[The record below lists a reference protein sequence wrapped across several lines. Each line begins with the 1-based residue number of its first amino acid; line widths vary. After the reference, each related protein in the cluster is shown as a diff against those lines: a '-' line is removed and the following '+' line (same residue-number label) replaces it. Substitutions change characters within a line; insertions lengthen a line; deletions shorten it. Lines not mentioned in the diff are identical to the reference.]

1 MRTVLDIHNR
11 VIDSTI
17 QTNMAHAHPQAMLQS
32 TLQTM
37 AQRDVAFATGTDV
50 IKDWIST
57 LKNVDEAEPVAKQL
71 SALYD
76 ELINPQPDVVRVK
89 QLLNTIAGHTQTL
102 SRSLDGT
109 AADDLGQLADSLRA
123 FATDLDRG
131 SNDDDLTANQPDST
145 PIYANVGDR
154 AQVMFNDT
162 LTVLSGGAAL
172 TTPEAGVLMVEDW
185 IEVVRSDVST
195 QWIEAPL
202 TQLRDALN
210 AGDMRTTERL
220 MRDLAGQAQDY
231 ANNSEG
237 PFSRDLT
244 NLATALISFA
254 QPLS

>member
-1 MRTVLDIHNR
+1 
-11 VIDSTI
+11 
-17 QTNMAHAHPQAMLQS
+17 MAHAHPQSMLQT

-37 AQRDVAFATGTDV
+37 SQRDVAFATGPDLL
-50 IKDWIST
+50 KDWIST
-57 LKNVDEAEPVAKQL
+57 LKNVDEAEPLGKHM
-71 SALYD
+71 SSLYD
-76 ELINPQPDVVRVK
+76 ELANPQPDAARVK

-102 SRSLDGT
+102 ARALDGT
-109 AADDLGQLADSLRA
+109 AADNLAQLADSLRS
-123 FATDLDRG
+123 FATDLERG
-131 SNDDDLTANQPDST
+131 SNDDDLVENLPDTT
-145 PIYANVGDR
+145 PIYANPGDR

-162 LTVLSGGAAL
+162 LSVLSGGAAM

-185 IEVVRSDVST
+185 ITVVKSDVST

-231 ANNSEG
+231 ANSSEG